1 MSEETQNFDSDTS
14 TESSAFLKLPTQTQG
29 LIVGLVFVLVIVA
42 LVIVRGLAGGDDVEI
57 ELDTS
62 LTEAA

>member
-1 MSEETQNFDSDTS
+1 MNETIQSPDTENNEESNI
-14 TESSAFLKLPTQTQG
+14 FLKLPTQTQG
-29 LIVGLVFVLVIVA
+29 LVIGLVFVLAIVA
-42 LVIVRGLAGGDDVEI
+42 LVIVRGLAGGDEEEI